1 MSVETT
7 EKRGAVRRSQSGQR
21 NYPADHRMLGALLG
35 RHNHFPLSIAV
46 FTLASGLCGMAGSL
60 GRAIQRLAG
69 GGLQPSSKAVLQ
81 DPFPVEKQGMAM
93 PLFGFAALTGH
104 IVEARAMPAPP
115 ARAGGLV
122 RA

>member
-1 MSVETT
+1 
-7 EKRGAVRRSQSGQR
+7 
-21 NYPADHRMLGALLG
+21 
-35 RHNHFPLSIAV
+35 
-46 FTLASGLCGMAGSL
+46 MAGSL
-60 GRAIQRLAG
+60 GRVIQGLAG
-69 GGLQPSSKAVLQ
+69 GGLPTGSQAVLL